1 MSTLHVNPRHITV
14 ALYTL
19 TRREVLRFA
28 RIWIQTLL
36 PPAVTT
42 VLYFV
47 IFGELIGSQI
57 GDVGPHRYVEYIIPG
72 LILMSVIT
80 NAYANVV
87 ASFYSSKFH
96 GNIEE
101 MLISPMPAYVI
112 LAGFV
117 IGGVLRG
124 LTVGVVVLA
133 VSLLFGRLPFP
144 DVGLAV
150 LVVVL
155 TATLF
160 SMAGLINGVYAK
172 SFDGI
177 SIIPTFLLMPLTYLG
192 GIFYSIEMLPEFWRI
207 VSLLNPIFYMIN
219 VFREGTLG
227 GSDIGTG
234 VALVIITAFLVIF
247 TVVCL
252 YLLDRGVGIRT

>member
-1 MSTLHVNPRHITV
+1 MPGARLSPRYVAI

-19 TRREVLRFA
+19 AYREVLRFA
-28 RIWIQTLL
+28 RIWVQTLL

-47 IFGELIGSQI
+47 IFGKLIGSQI
-57 GDVGPHRYVEYIIPG
+57 GDIGAHSYIEYIIPG

-87 ASFYSSKFH
+87 ASFYSSRFH

-101 MLISPMPAYVI
+101 MLISPMPPSII
-112 LAGFV
+112 LTGFV

-124 LTVGVVVLA
+124 LTVGAVVLA
-133 VSLLFGRLPFP
+133 VSLFFGRLPFP

-150 LVVVL
+150 LVLLL
-155 TATLF
+155 TAILF
-160 SMAGLINGVYAK
+160 SMAGLVNGVYAK

-177 SIIPTFLLMPLTYLG
+177 AIIPTFVLMPLTYLG
-192 GIFYSIEMLPEFWRI
+192 GIFYSIEMLPDFWRT

-219 VFREGTLG
+219 VFREGALG
-227 GSDIGTG
+227 GSDVGAG
-234 VALVIITAFLVIF
+234 VALAVITLFLVAF
-247 TVVCL
+247 TVFCL
-252 YLLDRGVGIRT
+252 YLLDRGVGIRA

>member
-1 MSTLHVNPRHITV
+1 MPAARISPRYVAV

-47 IFGELIGSQI
+47 IFGKLIGSQI
-57 GDVGPHRYVEYIIPG
+57 GDVGAHSYIEYIIPG
-72 LILMSVIT
+72 LVLMSVIT

-87 ASFYSSKFH
+87 ASFYSSRFH

-101 MLISPMPAYVI
+101 MLISPMPAAVI

-133 VSLLFGRLPFP
+133 VSAFFGHLPFP
-144 DVGLAV
+144 DAGLAALV
-150 LVVVL
+150 LLL

-160 SMAGLINGVYAK
+160 SMAGLVNGVYAK

-177 SIIPTFLLMPLTYLG
+177 AIIPTFVLMPLTYLG
-192 GIFYSIEMLPEFWRI
+192 GIFYSIEMLPDFWRA

-219 VFREGTLG
+219 VFRESALG
-227 GSDIGTG
+227 SSDVG
-234 VALVIITAFLVIF
+234 VGVSLAVIVLFLVAFTAF
-247 TVVCL
+247 CL
-252 YLLDRGVGIRT
+252 YLLERGVSIRT

>member
-1 MSTLHVNPRHITV
+1 MNLRYNMV

-28 RIWIQTLL
+28 RIWIQTML
-36 PPAVTT
+36 PPAITT

-47 IFGELIGSQI
+47 IFGKLIGSQI
-57 GDVGPHRYVEYIIPG
+57 GPINGHSYIEYIIPG

-101 MLISPMPAYVI
+101 MLISPMPTYII
-112 LAGFV
+112 LAGFI

-124 LTVGVVVLA
+124 LLVGAVVFGVSMFFGHLPLPGIGLTVLM
-133 VSLLFGRLPFP
+133 LLM
-144 DVGLAV
+144 
-150 LVVVL
+150 
-155 TATLF
+155 TAMLF
-160 SMAGLINGVYAK
+160 SMAGLINGVYAR

-177 SIIPTFLLMPLTYLG
+177 SIIPTFVLTPLTYLG
-192 GIFYSIEMLPEFWRI
+192 GIFYSLEMLPDFWRG

-219 VFREGTLG
+219 VFREGMLG
-227 GSDIGTG
+227 SSDIGAG
-234 VALVIITAFLVIF
+234 LAVGITALFLVVFTIF
-247 TVVCL
+247 CL
-252 YLLDRGVGIRT
+252 YLLDRGIGIRT

>member
-1 MSTLHVNPRHITV
+1 MNLRYTTV

-28 RIWIQTLL
+28 RIWIQTML

-47 IFGELIGSQI
+47 IFGKLIGSQI
-57 GDVGPHRYVEYIIPG
+57 GPIDGHSYIDYIIPG

-101 MLISPMPAYVI
+101 MLISPMPAYII
-112 LAGFV
+112 LAGFI

-124 LTVGVVVLA
+124 LLVGAVVFG
-133 VSLLFGRLPFP
+133 VSLFFGHLPYP
-144 DVGLAV
+144 DIGLT
-150 LVVVL
+150 LL
-155 TATLF
+155 MLLMTAALF

-177 SIIPTFLLMPLTYLG
+177 SIIPTFVLTPLTYLG
-192 GIFYSIEMLPEFWRI
+192 GIFYSLEMLPDFWRG

-219 VFREGTLG
+219 VFREGALG
-227 GSDIGTG
+227 SSDIGAG
-234 VALVIITAFLVIF
+234 FAIGITALFLVAF
-247 TVVCL
+247 TAICL